1 MADPILP
8 RAQSLVLDAR
18 GYPTREWYDF
28 FRDLLALAGV
38 QTNLEAQILALAQA
52 VAELQAAT
60 PDLGQLFGDMSVAVD
75 GLLGQVVQLRLV
87 NDATAPGTTYY
98 YGTDADGTKGWH
110 LLGDALLEGTGI
122 TLTVDGT
129 TGEITIALADLA
141 DAGGGSFLLFTRDA
155 QGRVSGTSAGDAG
168 DVPVDDSAW
177 SYLSGATVQA
187 ALDAADAEFADAYA
201 AIAAAADTAEWGS
214 ITGTLSAQ
222 TDLQV
227 ALDAKQPLDDTLT
240 ALSGQNW
247 ALNALP
253 IGSGADTVSQVA
265 FAANTFPAR
274 ASAGNLV
281 AKAITDGALS
291 VLAGSATSATFLRG
305 DGTASEELI
314 NTAGTQ
320 TFGLDAYS
328 GNANFRG
335 RRYNGTVGTPTK
347 VLSGEIL
354 FAISA
359 AGYTGAA
366 MSGAQARL
374 AFFATEDWATGARG
388 TRIDFL
394 TTPNGGS
401 SQSTRLTIDQ
411 GGQIG
416 IGGMSYGSG
425 AGAVIFIANATT
437 APTTNPSGGGVLYV
451 EGGALKFRGSSGT
464 VSTIA
469 PA

>member
-1 MADPILP
+1 MTEYALTLPINTAAFTDDQGRLTQAGRGSLNEMIKRLQSQITDLQTVVDAIVELETGQANITDVLALKADKAQVVTGSGSIKGGGTLADP
-8 RAQSLVLDAR
+8 V
-18 GYPTREWYDF
+18 
-28 FRDLLALAGV
+28 
-38 QTNLEAQILALAQA
+38 ILALENDQ
-52 VAELQAAT
+52 AT
-60 PDLGQLFGDMSVAVD
+60 PGPNV
-75 GLLGQVVQLRLV
+75 
-87 NDATAPGTTYY
+87 T
-98 YGTDADGTKGWH
+98 YGTDEDGVKGWMA
-110 LLGDALLEGTGI
+110 LGLVSVGNAEML
-122 TLTVDGT
+122 DGEEPAFYLDRT
-129 TGEITIALADLA
+129 NHTGEQAISTVTGLQIALD
-141 DAGGGSFLLFTRDA
+141 G
-155 QGRVSGTSAGDAG
+155 
-168 DVPVDDSAW
+168 
-177 SYLSGATVQA
+177 
-187 ALDAADAEFADAYA
+187 
-201 AIAAAADTAEWGS
+201 
-214 ITGTLSAQ
+214 
-222 TDLQV
+222 
-227 ALDAKQPLDDTLT
+227 KQPLDSDLTAIAALTPANDDVIQRKAGVWTNRTMAQLLADLGIAGSYQPLDATLT
-240 ALSGQNW
+240 ALASQNW

-274 ASAGNLV
+274 GSAGNLV